1 MNEYKIAF
9 IMCANNEQYM
19 NEALYYISQ
28 LYIPNR
34 YEVETLVVK
43 DATGMAAGYNE
54 AMQTSDAKYKIYLH
68 QDVMIVERN
77 FITNILALFQNS
89 EVGMIGMVGSP
100 VLPENAVMWYGERI
114 GSIYSSSPYGIV
126 NDCFKNINGE
136 YQSVEAVDGL
146 LIATQYDIPW
156 REDLFQKWDF
166 YDVSQCQE
174 FLKRG
179 YKIIVPHME
188 KPWCIHDCGAS
199 NLKTYY
205 EERDKFIAEYQ

>member
-28 LYIPNR
+28 LYIPNG

-43 DATGMAAGYNE
+43 DAAGMAAGYNE

-68 QDVMIVERN
+68 QDVMIVEKN

-114 GSIYSSSPYGIV
+114 GS
-126 NDCFKNINGE
+126 
-136 YQSVEAVDGL
+136 
-146 LIATQYDIPW
+146 
-156 REDLFQKWDF
+156 
-166 YDVSQCQE
+166 
-174 FLKRG
+174 
-179 YKIIVPHME
+179 M
-188 KPWCIHDCGAS
+188 
-199 NLKTYY
+199 
-205 EERDKFIAEYQ
+205 